1 MAPIANS
8 LYAAGISHETAGPEI
23 LGKFGMPQAACSFA
37 ENGIMQIRGVS
48 EALVL
53 STCNRVEIYFS
64 AASDG
69 LADAVFD
76 SLYGA
81 DAEDFKKICSVKKNA
96 EAISHLFAVASGLKS
111 QMTGETEILGQV
123 KAAYERAKE
132 LGHCGPM
139 LNALFQ
145 KAAHCA
151 KWVRTNTEIGR
162 GKISVGSVCAE
173 LALRIFENISKAKI
187 LLMGSGEV
195 GKLVADALY
204 VRGASDILVCSRTRA
219 NADALAGKIGCRS
232 ADFAAAKENIERFDI
247 VLCASLSREPLLK
260 KADIETACKKRRG
273 RPVFLIDLA
282 VPRNIDEEC
291 GEIEDAFL
299 YNLSDLS
306 KIANENIAARKA
318 EIEKAQ
324 QAVST
329 RANALAAR
337 LGLP

>member
-1 MAPIANS
+1 
-8 LYAAGISHETAGPEI
+8 
-23 LGKFGMPQAACSFA
+23 
-37 ENGIMQIRGVS
+37 
-48 EALVL
+48 
-53 STCNRVEIYFS
+53 
-64 AASDG
+64 
-69 LADAVFD
+69 
-76 SLYGA
+76 
-81 DAEDFKKICSVKKNA
+81 
-96 EAISHLFAVASGLKS
+96 
-111 QMTGETEILGQV
+111 
-123 KAAYERAKE
+123 
-132 LGHCGPM
+132 
-139 LNALFQ
+139 
-145 KAAHCA
+145 
-151 KWVRTNTEIGR
+151 
-162 GKISVGSVCAE
+162 
-173 LALRIFENISKAKI
+173 
-187 LLMGSGEV
+187 MGSGEV

-219 NADALAGKIGCRS
+219 NADALAEKIGCRS

-337 LGLP
+337 LGLL

>member
-1 MAPIANS
+1 MAPIADS
-8 LYAAGISHETAGPEI
+8 LYAAGISHETAGPEV
-23 LGKFGMPQAACSFA
+23 LGRFGMPQAACSFA
-37 ENGIMQIRGVS
+37 ESGILQVAGVS

-64 AASDG
+64 AASDE
-69 LADAVFD
+69 LAGAVLE
-76 SLYGA
+76 SVYGA
-81 DAEDFKKICSVKKNA
+81 DAGDFKKICSVRKNA
-96 EAISHLFAVASGLKS
+96 EAISHLFSVASGLES

-123 KAAYERAKE
+123 KAAYERARG
-132 LGHCGPM
+132 LGHCGSA

-173 LALRIFENISKAKI
+173 LAMRIFENLSKAKI

-195 GKLVADALY
+195 GRLVADALY

-219 NADALAGKIGCRS
+219 NADALAEKIGCRS
-232 ADFAAAKENIERFDI
+232 SDFEEAKSGLEKFDI
-247 VLCASLSREPLLK
+247 VLCASLSREPLVK
-260 KADIETACKKRRG
+260 RADIEAACKKRAG

-282 VPRNIDEEC
+282 VPRNIEDVG

-318 EIEKAQ
+318 EIEKAR
-324 QAVST
+324 QAVT
-329 RANALAAR
+329 ARANALAAR
-337 LGLP
+337 LGLL